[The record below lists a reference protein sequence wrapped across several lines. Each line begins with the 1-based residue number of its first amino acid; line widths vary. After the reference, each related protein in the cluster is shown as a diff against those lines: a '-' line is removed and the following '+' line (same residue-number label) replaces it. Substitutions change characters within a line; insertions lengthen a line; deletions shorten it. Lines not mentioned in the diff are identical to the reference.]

1 MLLIIEL
8 SCLRELGMR
17 VTSVVLLGQ
26 FPTSLCNLTPLS
38 YWRAPARKRGTNWRH
53 VASIPPREETH
64 LMASYISVNQQ
75 AQVRVVSWA
84 EDAEGT
90 EVVVEKYRTSKKQ
103 ISHWQHCY
111 ESGKRKKIWGK
122 KVHSLEVI
130 LWSTVPCTN
139 IAPYSI
145 MMSLWLLLV

>member
-8 SCLRELGMR
+8 SCLWELGMR
-17 VTSVVLLGQ
+17 VTSAALLGQ
-26 FPTSLCNLTPLS
+26 FPTSLCNLMPLS
-38 YWRAPARKRGTNWRH
+38 YWRAPARRGGTNWRH
-53 VASIPPREETH
+53 VVSIPPGEETH

-75 AQVRVVSWA
+75 AQVLAVSWA
-84 EDAEGT
+84 EDT
-90 EVVVEKYRTSKKQ
+90 EVVVEKYRSSKKQ
-103 ISHWQHCY
+103 IFHWQHYY
-111 ESGKRKKIWGK
+111 ESDKGKKIWGK

-130 LWSTVPCTN
+130 IWSTVPCTN